1 MTALVPCFIDGRPHT
16 TASRFPDVN
25 PALGRAT
32 HDVCEADADVVDQA
46 VQAARRAMAGP
57 WRRRPAVERAALLER
72 VADGIDARRDEF
84 LRAEIEDTGKPW
96 ALASVVDIPR
106 GAANFRAFA
115 AQLRTMGEE
124 TFTTATDD
132 GRGALNLV
140 VHEPLGVVGVICPWN
155 LPLLLMTWKVAPALA
170 AGNAVVVKPSEET
183 PRTAALLGEV
193 MKAAGVDDGVYNVVH
208 GFGAGSAGQ
217 HLVTHPDVAAITF
230 TGESKTGAAIMKDA
244 APTLKRLSSELGGKN
259 AALVFADADLDAAVA
274 GCLRSSFLNTGQIC
288 LCTERI
294 YVHRSLFAAFVEK
307 LAAGARARVLGDPL
321 SPSTTMGPL
330 ISATHRQKVLG
341 YYERAAATGAAVV
354 VGGGPAEAPA
364 GFADGF
370 WVEPTIWTGVADD
383 HPLVKEEIF
392 GPCTVV
398 LPFDDDDEA
407 VARANDSDY
416 GLCCAIWTRDLARAH
431 RVSRAVDAGL
441 VWVNTWYLRDL
452 RTPFGGKKRSGVGRE
467 GGRWS
472 FDFYAE
478 PKNICIKL

>member
-1 MTALVPCFIDGRPHT
+1 M
-16 TASRFPDVN
+16 S
-25 PALGRAT
+25 
-32 HDVCEADADVVDQA
+32 
-46 VQAARRAMAGP
+46 
-57 WRRRPAVERAALLER
+57 
-72 VADGIDARRDEF
+72 
-84 LRAEIEDTGKPW
+84 
-96 ALASVVDIPR
+96 
-106 GAANFRAFA
+106 
-115 AQLRTMGEE
+115 EE

-132 GRGALNLV
+132 GNGALNLV

-183 PRTAALLGEV
+183 PQTASLLGEV

-208 GFGAGSAGQ
+208 GFGVGSAGQ
-217 HLVTHPDVAAITF
+217 LLVQHPDVAAITF
-230 TGESKTGAAIMKDA
+230 TGESKTGSAIMKDA

-259 AALVFADADLDAAVA
+259 AAIVFADADIDAAVA
-274 GCLRSSFLNTGQIC
+274 GCLRSTFLNTGQIC

-294 YVHRSLFAAFVEK
+294 YVARSIYPAFVER
-307 LAAGARARVLGDPL
+307 LAEGARKRVLGDPL
-321 SPSTTMGPL
+321 AASTTMGPL
-330 ISATHRQKVLG
+330 ISETHQRKVLG
-341 YYERAAATGAAVV
+341 YYEQAAASGATVVTGGRAA
-354 VGGGPAEAPA
+354 PAPA
-364 GFADGF
+364 GFAGGY
-370 WVEPTIWTGVADD
+370 WVEPTIWTGVEDD
-383 HPLVKEEIF
+383 HAIVKEEVF

-398 LPFDDDDEA
+398 LPFDDEDEA